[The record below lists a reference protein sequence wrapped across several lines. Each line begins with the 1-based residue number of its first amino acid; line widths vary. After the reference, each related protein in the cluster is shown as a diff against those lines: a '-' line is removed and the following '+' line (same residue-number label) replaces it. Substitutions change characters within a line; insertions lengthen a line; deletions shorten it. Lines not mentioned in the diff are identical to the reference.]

1 MGIKAIAD
9 VLTGKRKL
17 RWIDVAIPV
26 LFVFYT
32 VMRAIDRVFNTRIG
46 KILQNPVYVTVY
58 QNIVFTVGLLIAQ
71 TILSVG
77 YILIMRFYHKDKR
90 YGVGFLSPVSE
101 LASTSGRYSQFLLFL
116 FIVGDQLN
124 ALIGMWGI
132 PKTDQTMQNLLSQFT
147 LVFTVIF
154 AYIFLKT
161 RYHQVHYIACVLV
174 IMSTLQ
180 AVTVEVQTSNPPLG
194 EYKGNDGYH
203 KTSII
208 YILLVFIST
217 IPAAGGNVFKQWC
230 LQGVGAKYGELDVMY
245 ASFWSSIWQI
255 CFAMALIPTMWIK
268 FPGVA
273 SIEINQ
279 TREAFRATFV
289 CFFGGRPS
297 TASPEQQELCAGSG
311 GTAFEWFIVYSV
323 FNLSFN
329 VSFLYLTK
337 YMSTTWTQVANVIVF
352 ALSSIV
358 GTSPA
363 LMGSSAK
370 PITFEQWL
378 GIILGVISLWLYTLE
393 DEVNA
398 DGEQVFLINKRKEEA
413 GDLDGDAVV
422 GVEGSEDD
430 LESPASHSF
439 SSNKLMIRP

>member
-297 TASPEQQELCAGSG
+297 SASLAQQELCASPTGS
-311 GTAFEWFIVYSV
+311 AFEWFCIYSI
-323 FNLSFN
+323 FNLSYN

-337 YMSTTWTQVANVIVF
+337 YMSTTWTQIANVIVF

-363 LMGSSAK
+363 LMGESAQS
-370 PITFEQWL
+370 ISFEQWL

-393 DEVNA
+393 DEVDVN
-398 DGEQVFLINKRKEEA
+398 GEQVFLIHKMKQERST
-413 GDLDGDAVV
+413 GGDAVV
-422 GVEGSEDD
+422 DVACEDD
-430 LESPASHSF
+430 VESPAF
-439 SSNKLMIRP
+439 DTYSSNKLLTRP